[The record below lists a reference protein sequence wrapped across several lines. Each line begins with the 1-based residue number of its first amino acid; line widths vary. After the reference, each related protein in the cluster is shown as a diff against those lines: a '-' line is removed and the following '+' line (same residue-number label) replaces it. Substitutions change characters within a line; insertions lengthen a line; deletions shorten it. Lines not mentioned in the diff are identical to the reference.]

1 MSYILTLTTE
11 SYLLTGSGEGGVL
24 IDADVVFHN
33 TGFPIIPAR
42 RLKGMLKESMEEILE
57 IYGKPESEVKAVI
70 TNLFGESGKATY
82 EGKLLFHN
90 LMLPDWEQ
98 IAKEV
103 ATNAA
108 CDAFKPNFIK
118 TYFTAEIQQTAIGRE
133 GEKGEIEGVAKKRS
147 LRNYRVIKPEVS
159 FEGLLETTT
168 QLTQEE
174 DTFLK
179 RAVLNLRYAGTR
191 RNRGFGKVK
200 CKIETLQPKLSNNPK
215 LEIEQSGKL
224 NVTITTQSSVVL
236 AEQLGE
242 QNTVFTRKY
251 IAGNQLRGLLAN
263 AFIREKSLSTSNAHL
278 DVDFFDIFLSGKVH
292 FGNLSFSEAQPIP
305 LYLHKYKLDKTK
317 EPISVF
323 DKSDKDNEI
332 TKSVGGTGSFDG
344 SVIKTNGFTPKT
356 TFNFHNSRMNR
367 AAGRSKED
375 DAETGIFYYESLNE
389 GQDFHGEISG
399 DSTLISKLAETL
411 SEQFNAKLG
420 RSRSA
425 QYGSVSVKLNSE
437 GQTDGTQSLTQGVY
451 VMTLQSPLVLLNDY
465 GVPMPTAATLSGAL
479 GSGTTVDKAAVAF
492 TYVEQFNAVWQA
504 KSDKVPAFKEGSSF
518 LVSLAENTT
527 MPEQLGEWT
536 EQGFGRVKIEPYKSG
551 VEYEIEEK
559 IDNPLAPSE
568 NAKNV
573 SSEIVRE
580 LLAAFNDENRQLE
593 VKSNAIADAQK
604 AKRINNHLI
613 GRMERL
619 FERSGSEREI
629 FAWIKETQGKPAGDA
644 LKKPDLV
651 DYDHRFDMR
660 TSQENKGNWP
670 LQKLYWLTF
679 FQTLRKINKKNGKQ

>member
-24 IDADVVFHN
+24 IDADVVFHS

-42 RLKGMLKESMEEILE
+42 RLKGMLKESMEEVLE
-57 IYGKPESEVKAVI
+57 ISGKSESEVKTII
-70 TNLFGESGKATY
+70 TYLFGEPGKATY

-90 LMLPDWEQ
+90 LMLPNWDQ
-98 IAKEV
+98 IVSEII
-103 ATNAA
+103 TNAT
-108 CDAFKPNFIK
+108 CDAFKPSFVK

-168 QLTQEE
+168 ELTQEE
-174 DTFLK
+174 STFLK

-200 CKIETLQPKLSNNPK
+200 CSLDTFRPKPSNNPK
-215 LEIEQSGKL
+215 SEIGQSEKL
-224 NVTITTQSSVVL
+224 TVIITTQSPVVL

-263 AFIREKSLSTSNAHL
+263 VFIREKRLSTSNAHL
-278 DVDFFDIFLSGKVH
+278 NVDFFDIFLSGKVR
-292 FGNLSFSEAQPIP
+292 FGSLAFRKAQPIP
-305 LYLHKYKLDKTK
+305 LYLHKYKSDKTK
-317 EPISVF
+317 APISVF
-323 DKSDKDNEI
+323 DKLDEDNEI
-332 TKSVGGTGSFDG
+332 TKSIGGIGSFDG
-344 SVIKTNGFTPKT
+344 RGIKTDGFNPNT
-356 TFNFHNSRMNR
+356 TFNFHNSRINR

-399 DSTLISKLAETL
+399 DSISISKLAETL
-411 SEQFNAKLG
+411 AGQFTAKLG

-425 QYGSVSVKLNSE
+425 QYGSVSVKLISGNNTNHE
-437 GQTDGTQSLTQGVY
+437 QTLPQGMY
-451 VMTLQSPLVLLNDY
+451 LMTLQSPLVLLNEY
-465 GVPMPTAATLSGAL
+465 GFPTPTVATLSAAL
-479 GSGTTVDKAAVAF
+479 GSGIEVKKAAVSF

-504 KSDKVPAFKEGSSF
+504 KSDKVLTFKEGSSF
-518 LVSLAENTT
+518 LLSLPASAKVPN
-527 MPEQLGEWT
+527 QLGEWA
-536 EQGFGRVKIEPYKSG
+536 EQGFGLVKVEPYLFQSEYKL
-551 VEYEIEEK
+551 VEKEESTHEEQNSINISSK
-559 IDNPLAPSE
+559 IL
-568 NAKNV
+568 KGL
-573 SSEIVRE
+573 RQ
-580 LLAAFNDENRQLE
+580 AFEDEKKKLD

-604 AKRINNHLI
+604 AKSMNNHLI

-619 FERSGSEREI
+619 FERSSSEREI
-629 FAWIKETQGKPAGDA
+629 FYWIKETQGKPAGDA
-644 LKKPDLV
+644 LKKADLV
-651 DYDHRFDMR
+651 DFDHRFNIKIER
-660 TSQENKGNWP
+660 NSEKEWS
-670 LQKLYWLTF
+670 LQKLYWITF